1 MGRVQFSYC
10 PTKEM
15 VADALTK
22 LATANVIQILIDAMD
37 GRLPTRT
44 ITHRT
49 SVSPGRANRSDEA
62 GDGPKVGSNKY
73 LTMQN
78 ILVICIIVPEL
89 VAISLYNYVYIYSA
103 QAVLSFCLYNVPS
116 TMQVGGKRETCV
128 RCIHGKPPAPP
139 EWWLAWAN
147 EESGYFNLTCLLCD
161 KQVHN
166 EGLHKPGRWAS
177 VQHKKWQVWYDDK
190 PDSLFVIE
198 ARTRIERKKARLHP
212 VGPPPVGKWKM
223 YFDKRSQTPF
233 WHQES
238 SNQSLWELP
247 QDAEVE
253 LSDEDEEG
261 LPNTQELLR
270 WVGSDYYGQ
279 LEVGKTASMVEIKT

>member
-22 LATANVIQILIDAMD
+22 LATANVIQILLDAMD

-62 GDGPKVGSNKY
+62 GDGPKVGSSKY

-103 QAVLSFCLYNVPS
+103 QSVLSICWPLVPS
-116 TMQVGGKRETCV
+116 TMQVGGKRETYV
-128 RCIHGKPPAPP
+128 RCGHGKPPSPP
-139 EWWLAWAN
+139 EWWLAWSN
-147 EESGYFNLTCLLCD
+147 EEAGYYTLMCLMCD
-161 KQVHN
+161 K
-166 EGLHKPGRWAS
+166 
-177 VQHKKWQVWYDDK
+177 
-190 PDSLFVIE
+190 
-198 ARTRIERKKARLHP
+198 
-212 VGPPPVGKWKM
+212 
-223 YFDKRSQTPF
+223 
-233 WHQES
+233 
-238 SNQSLWELP
+238 
-247 QDAEVE
+247 
-253 LSDEDEEG
+253 
-261 LPNTQELLR
+261 
-270 WVGSDYYGQ
+270 
-279 LEVGKTASMVEIKT
+279 

>member
-62 GDGPKVGSNKY
+62 GEGPKVGSSKY

-78 ILVICIIVPEL
+78 ILVIFIIVSEL
-89 VAISLYNYVYIYSA
+89 AVISLYNYVYIYSA
-103 QAVLSFCLYNVPS
+103 QAVLSFCLHSIPS
-116 TMQVGGKRETCV
+116 TMQVGRKTYV
-128 RCIHGKPPAPP
+128 ACIEGKPPAPP

-177 VQHKKWQVWYDDK
+177 VQHKKLQVWFDDK
-190 PDSLFVIE
+190 PNQTDVVE
-198 ARTRIERKKARLHP
+198 ART
-212 VGPPPVGKWKM
+212 
-223 YFDKRSQTPF
+223 
-233 WHQES
+233 
-238 SNQSLWELP
+238 
-247 QDAEVE
+247 
-253 LSDEDEEG
+253 
-261 LPNTQELLR
+261 
-270 WVGSDYYGQ
+270 
-279 LEVGKTASMVEIKT
+279 